1 MVDRS
6 QMLSTARGTLTDLS
20 RGNLGV
26 PLLLLVML
34 AMMMLPM
41 PPFLLDVFFTFN
53 IALSVVVLLVCVY
66 ALRPLD
72 FAVFPTILLVA
83 TLLRL
88 ALNVAST
95 RVVMLHGQDG
105 HAAAGKVIQAFGEVV
120 IGGNYVVG
128 IVVFAILMIINFVVV
143 TKGAGRISEVSAR
156 FTLDAMPGK
165 QMAIDADLNAGL
177 IDQPEA
183 KRRRLEVAQEAEF
196 YGSMDG
202 ASKFVRGDAI
212 AGLLILFINL
222 IGGVLVGVLQH
233 SMSFGDAAKVY
244 ALLTIGDG
252 LVAQLPSL
260 LLSTAAAIMVTRASG
275 SEEMGKLVGRQMFA
289 SHKALAVSAGIM
301 IVMGL
306 VPGMPHFSFIS
317 LGLVA
322 AGGAYLLWKK
332 ENQVKLAAV
341 QEVKRQQELL
351 PSPTR
356 AQESKE
362 LGWDDVTPIDM
373 IGLEVGYRLIP
384 LVDRNQGG
392 QLLARIKGVRKKLS
406 QELGFLMPTVHIR
419 DNLDLAPSA
428 YRLTLMGVTLAEA
441 EIYPDRELAIN
452 PGQVFGSLNGI
463 TAKDPAFGLEAVWIE
478 ISQRAQAQS
487 LGYTVVD
494 ASTVVA
500 THLNQILYKHSH
512 ELIGH
517 EEVQQLMALL
527 AKGSPKLAEE
537 LVPGVLSLSALLK
550 VLQALLAEQVPVRD
564 IRSIAEAIANNAAR
578 SQDTA
583 ALVAAVRVGLSR
595 AIVQSIVGIEPE
607 LPVITLE
614 PRLEQIL
621 LNSLQ
626 KAGQGQEEG
635 VLLEPSMAEK
645 LQRSL
650 IEAAQRQEMQGQP
663 VILLVAGPVRAMLSR
678 FGRLAVPNMHVLAYQ
693 EIPDNKQV
701 TIVATVGPNG

>member
-1 MVDRS
+1 M
-6 QMLSTARGTLTDLS
+6 A
-20 RGNLGV
+20 
-26 PLLLLVML
+26 
-34 AMMMLPM
+34 
-41 PPFLLDVFFTFN
+41 
-53 IALSVVVLLVCVY
+53 
-66 ALRPLD
+66 
-72 FAVFPTILLVA
+72 
-83 TLLRL
+83 
-88 ALNVAST
+88 
-95 RVVMLHGQDG
+95 
-105 HAAAGKVIQAFGEVV
+105 
-120 IGGNYVVG
+120 VG
-128 IVVFAILMIINFVVV
+128 IF
-143 TKGAGRISEVSAR
+143 
-156 FTLDAMPGK
+156 
-165 QMAIDADLNAGL
+165 
-177 IDQPEA
+177 
-183 KRRRLEVAQEAEF
+183 
-196 YGSMDG
+196 
-202 ASKFVRGDAI
+202 
-212 AGLLILFINL
+212 
-222 IGGVLVGVLQH
+222 QH
-233 SMSFGDAAKVY
+233 GMTFGDAGKVY

-275 SEEMGKLVGRQMFA
+275 SEDMGKQISRQMFA
-289 SHKALAVSAGIM
+289 SPKALAVAAGIM
-301 IVMGL
+301 AIMGI
-306 VPGMPHFSFIS
+306 VPGMPHVSF
-317 LGLVA
+317 LTMAAL
-322 AGGAYLLWKK
+322 AGGAAYLFWKK
-332 ENQVKLAAV
+332 QNAVKV
-341 QEVKRQQELL
+341 QAQQEIARQQELL
-351 PSPTR
+351 PSPAR
-356 AQESKE
+356 AQETKE

-406 QELGFLMPTVHIR
+406 QDLGFLMPTVHIR

-428 YRLTLMGVTLAEA
+428 YRLTLMGVILAEA

-463 TAKDPAFGLEAVWIE
+463 TAKDPAFGLDAVWIE
-478 ISQRAQAQS
+478 ISQRSQAQS

-517 EEVQQLMALL
+517 EEVQQLMGLL
-527 AKGSPKLAEE
+527 GKASPKLAEE
-537 LVPGVLSLSALLK
+537 LVPGILSLSQLLK

-564 IRSIAEAIANNAAR
+564 IRSIAEAIANNAAK

-595 AIVQSIVGIEPE
+595 AIVQSIVGLDSE

-621 LNSLQ
+621 LNSIQ

-650 IEAAQRQEMQGQP
+650 IDAAQRQEMQGQP

-678 FGRLAVPNMHVLAYQ
+678 FGRLAVPNLHVLAYQ